1 MIHFF
6 ILLIVVNETLNF
18 TLYLVVVLLSS
29 RAKNGHFQLLFRVR
43 SIITLYVQ
51 SIVRVWGLRRKIFSF
66 SVHVLVIWLLSL
78 RILLYIVSIIFW
90 DLRWSL
96 RMQILLLPLQLL
108 SLNSLIYYIL
118 SHMLFLLSNFFHVL
132 LMYLLF
138 TCDLSIT
145 VHGLL
150 DRLSILRPGLREYF
164 IIFIR
169 DRNNLCNFLRNF
181 SLLRRTQKP
190 IMLNIGNMIM
200 LLLRLIPFHP
210 QTNPISNQ
218 LQCKNPIIS
227 PLAILLEIHLHLIT
241 TPYQFLDGL
250 YGYFIAQSFLKWHD

>member
-18 TLYLVVVLLSS
+18 ALYLIVVLLSS

-227 PLAILLEIHLHLIT
+227 PLAILLEIHPHFIT
-241 TPYQFLDGL
+241 TPYQFFDCL